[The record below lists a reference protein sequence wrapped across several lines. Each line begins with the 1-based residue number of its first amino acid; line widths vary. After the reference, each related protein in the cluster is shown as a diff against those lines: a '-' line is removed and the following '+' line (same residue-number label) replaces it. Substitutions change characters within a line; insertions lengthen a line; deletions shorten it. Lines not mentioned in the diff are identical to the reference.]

1 MQPRWQSVSEV
12 TTRIRALF
20 IKLGLH
26 KSRLNSGALHIAYL
40 IDIFGFLQH
49 SYTITKIVTCARK
62 LPLGRCRLLEKIK
75 ICGREVGR
83 WREGERV
90 RTIGTILDK
99 EESVSRFSSPVLEER
114 MERKT
119 LTSSNMN
126 GPRSQ
131 EDGKKCGSSF
141 DHQPRRRAREKE
153 RQIPMLVWR
162 FKNRLCHR
170 GMQI

>member
-1 MQPRWQSVSEV
+1 MAIGLGGHDTNS
-12 TTRIRALF
+12 RAL
-20 IKLGLH
+20 H
-26 KSRLNSGALHIAYL
+26 QARLAQVSAQLWSTAYCL
-40 IDIFGFLQH
+40 SDRHFRLFATLLFDYQNRHVG
-49 SYTITKIVTCARK
+49 ARK